1 MILCSRAV
9 SRVSTRIQELEHM
22 PANMNVQ
29 LRTRALIELKSLKLL
44 QFQKQ
49 LRHEVL
55 NTMKV

>member
-1 MILCSRAV
+1 MILYSSTVNRI
-9 SRVSTRIQELEHM
+9 STRVQELEYM

-49 LRHEVL
+49 LRQEVL
-55 NTMKV
+55 STMKV